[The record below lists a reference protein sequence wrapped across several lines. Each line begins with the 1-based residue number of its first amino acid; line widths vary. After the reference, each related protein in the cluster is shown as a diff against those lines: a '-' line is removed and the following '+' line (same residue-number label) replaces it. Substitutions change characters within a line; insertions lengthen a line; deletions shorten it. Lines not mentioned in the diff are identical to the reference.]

1 MTKYFWFLNKVQQ
14 LHEQMINV
22 KTDTTDTATEGHT
35 IYYLNTNTTTTYGT
49 SFNSTPKLRI
59 SVPVPWL
66 PWTIGHHLQFQSQ
79 CPNITTIQA
88 RI

>member
-1 MTKYFWFLNKVQQ
+1 
-14 LHEQMINV
+14 MINV

-59 SVPVPWL
+59 SAPVPGYHGQL
-66 PWTIGHHLQFQSQ
+66 AIIYNFKASAQILLQFR
-79 CPNITTIQA
+79 PVFKP
-88 RI
+88 